1 MDRLADSHAGQSSV
15 RPLSDRAHVL
25 LEINNAI
32 VCHLDLAQVLN
43 AISDCLRREIKHDFA
58 GLALYDADSNHL
70 RVPLWTFLSIRS
82 STRKGIRS
90 LLLVPVL
97 YAIFVMDLKIL
108 KWEEKGKQL
117 HLETN
122 EVATD

>member
-32 VCHLDLAQVLN
+32 VSHLDLAQVLN

-58 GLALYDADSNHL
+58 GLALYDAESNHL
-70 RVPLWTFLSIRS
+70 RVHALDFPVDQKFYEKRHTIPAAGARAIRDFCDGFENPQVGGERKATS
-82 STRKGIRS
+82 SG
-90 LLLVPVL
+90 
-97 YAIFVMDLKIL
+97 D
-108 KWEEKGKQL
+108 E
-117 HLETN
+117 
-122 EVATD
+122 